1 MAYQKLG
8 SFDDAYIKQSSPS
21 SYQQIQAAK
30 SAWEAANAAGDRAG
44 MDAAHQAAE
53 SIRAAYGYSGGVD
66 GSQYL
71 PNAYAPIR
79 NQYMDAANAAAQ
91 AYRLA
96 AQQGASQLEAQRP
109 QIQADYDALAKQTYI
124 NYMKEKQSLPETMAK
139 LGITGQGAAESTAA
153 SQSNQ
158 YQQNVLEGELARQE
172 ALQGLNNRINELY
185 QQGELQAAQAQA
197 DILMSLAQGYPDF
210 LESQQEWEYKLAQQQ
225 AEKNQ
230 QAWENSQQE
239 WKNQQQIRE
248 QQLAAQKEAAD
259 QQQDA
264 FNRQLAVAKIL
275 AQYGDFSGY
284 ISLGFNEDQIAQMRR
299 AWQLQQLQK

>member
-1 MAYQKLG
+1 M
-8 SFDDAYIKQSSPS
+8 
-21 SYQQIQAAK
+21 
-30 SAWEAANAAGDRAG
+30 
-44 MDAAHQAAE
+44 
-53 SIRAAYGYSGGVD
+53 
-66 GSQYL
+66 
-71 PNAYAPIR
+71 
-79 NQYMDAANAAAQ
+79 
-91 AYRLA
+91 
-96 AQQGASQLEAQRP
+96 
-109 QIQADYDALAKQTYI
+109 
-124 NYMKEKQSLPETMAK
+124 PETMAK

-185 QQGELQAAQAQA
+185 QQGELQAAQTQA
-197 DILMSLAQGYPDF
+197 DILLSLAQGYPDF

-225 AEKNQ
+225 AERNQ
-230 QAWENSQQE
+230 QAWEQSQQE

-299 AWQLQQLQK
+299 AWQMQQLQK

>member
-1 MAYQKLG
+1 
-8 SFDDAYIKQSSPS
+8 
-21 SYQQIQAAK
+21 
-30 SAWEAANAAGDRAG
+30 

-79 NQYMDAANAAAQ
+79 SQYMDAANAAAE

-96 AQQGASQLEAQRP
+96 ARQGAGQLEAQRP

-158 YQQNVLEGELARQE
+158 YQRNVLEGELARRE

-185 QQGELQAAQAQA
+185 QQSELQAAQTQA

-210 LESQQEWEYKLAQQQ
+210 LESQQEWEYKLARQQ
-225 AEKNQ
+225 AAQNQ

-239 WKNQQQIRE
+239 WKNQQQIRK

-259 QQQDA
+259 QQQAA
-264 FNRQLAVAKIL
+264 FNRQLAAAKIL

-299 AWQLQQLQK
+299 AWRMQQLQK

>member
-30 SAWEAANAAGDRAG
+30 SAWEAANAAGDRA
-44 MDAAHQAAE
+44 D
-53 SIRAAYGYSGGVD
+53 
-66 GSQYL
+66 
-71 PNAYAPIR
+71 
-79 NQYMDAANAAAQ
+79 MDAANAAAE
-91 AYRLA
+91 AYRL
-96 AQQGASQLEAQRP
+96 
-109 QIQADYDALAKQTYI
+109 
-124 NYMKEKQSLPETMAK
+124 
-139 LGITGQGAAESTAA
+139 
-153 SQSNQ
+153 
-158 YQQNVLEGELARQE
+158 
-172 ALQGLNNRINELY
+172 
-185 QQGELQAAQAQA
+185 AAQAQA

-225 AEKNQ
+225 AAQNQ

-299 AWQLQQLQK
+299 AWQMQQLQK

>member
-91 AYRLA
+91 
-96 AQQGASQLEAQRP
+96 
-109 QIQADYDALAKQTYI
+109 
-124 NYMKEKQSLPETMAK
+124 
-139 LGITGQGAAESTAA
+139 
-153 SQSNQ
+153 
-158 YQQNVLEGELARQE
+158 
-172 ALQGLNNRINELY
+172 
-185 QQGELQAAQAQA
+185 
-197 DILMSLAQGYPDF
+197 F
-210 LESQQEWEYKLAQQQ
+210 
-225 AEKNQ
+225 
-230 QAWENSQQE
+230 
-239 WKNQQQIRE
+239 
-248 QQLAAQKEAAD
+248 
-259 QQQDA
+259 
-264 FNRQLAVAKIL
+264 
-275 AQYGDFSGY
+275 
-284 ISLGFNEDQIAQMRR
+284 
-299 AWQLQQLQK
+299 

>member
-1 MAYQKLG
+1 MAYQKVG
-8 SFDDAYIKQSSPS
+8 SFDDAYIKQSSPG

-71 PNAYAPIR
+71 PNSYAPVR

-96 AQQGASQLEAQRP
+96 AQAGASQLEARRP

-124 NYMKEKQSLPETMAK
+124 NYMKEKQALPETMAK

-172 ALQGLNNRINELY
+172 ALQGLNNRIDELY
-185 QQGELQAAQAQA
+185 QQGELQAAQAKA
-197 DILMSLAQGYPDF
+197 DILLSLAQGYPDF
-210 LESQQEWEYKLAQQQ
+210 LQSQQEWEYKLSQQQ

-230 QAWENSQQE
+230 QAWEQSQQE
-239 WKNQQQIRE
+239 WKNQQQLAQ
-248 QQLAAQKEAAD
+248 QQLAAQKEAAA